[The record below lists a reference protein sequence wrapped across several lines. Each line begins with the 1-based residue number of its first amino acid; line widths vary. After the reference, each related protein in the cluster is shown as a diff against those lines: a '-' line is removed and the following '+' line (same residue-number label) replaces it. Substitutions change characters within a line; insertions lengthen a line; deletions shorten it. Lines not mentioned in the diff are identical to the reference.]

1 MSLTFGDDDGL
12 DDEPEAEVTLQAT
25 GLGYEY
31 VAEHARRDARE
42 RPVYVHRL
50 AAVAWG
56 ILDGLDDEREVH
68 HEVPEAW
75 RSVDGPDDAG
85 IPWLQAE
92 HCLIAE
98 QPAEHAR
105 RHINR

>member
-1 MSLTFGDDDGL
+1 MSLAFGADDLEVDA
-12 DDEPEAEVTLQAT
+12 EAEVTLQAT

-31 VAEHARRDARE
+31 VAERRRDARE

>member
-1 MSLTFGDDDGL
+1 MSLAFDR
-12 DDEPEAEVTLQAT
+12 DDESDDESEVEVIITAT
-25 GLGYEY
+25 GLGHEY
-31 VAEHARRDARE
+31 VAENRRGSRE

-75 RSVDGPDDAG
+75 RSVDDTEDAG

-92 HCLIAE
+92 ACLSAHE
-98 QPAEHAR
+98 PAEHAR